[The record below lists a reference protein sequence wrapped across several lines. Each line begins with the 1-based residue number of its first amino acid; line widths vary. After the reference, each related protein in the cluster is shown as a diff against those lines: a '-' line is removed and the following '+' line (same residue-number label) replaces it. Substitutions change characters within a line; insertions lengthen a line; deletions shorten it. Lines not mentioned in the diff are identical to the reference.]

1 MLARTHGQ
9 PATPTTM
16 GKELANFVSRLTRLQ
31 SKISNVEL
39 QGKMNGAVGNFN
51 AHRFV
56 LPDVYWPELS
66 KSFIEDVLQLEYN
79 AFSTQIECH
88 DSLCELFGNVSL
100 MNSVLLGLN
109 RDIWQYI
116 SYGYFK
122 LKVNPGETGS
132 SIMPHKVNPI
142 DFENAEGNL
151 GIANS
156 LLEHFRSK
164 LPISR

>member
-1 MLARTHGQ
+1 
-9 PATPTTM
+9 M
-16 GKELANFVSRLTRLQ
+16 GKELANFVSRISRLE
-31 SKISNVEL
+31 SKIRNVQL

-56 LPDVYWPELS
+56 LPNVDWPS
-66 KSFIEDVLQLEYN
+66 ISQGFIENELGLEYN

-88 DSLCELFGNVSL
+88 DSLCELFGFVSL
-100 MNSVLLGLN
+100 MNSVLLGLS

-151 GIANS
+151 GISNS
-156 LLEHFRSK
+156 LLEHFRTK

>member
-16 GKELANFVSRLTRLQ
+16 GKELANFVARLSRLQ
-31 SKISNVEL
+31 SKIEVIRL

-56 LPDVYWPELS
+56 LPETPWPDVS
-66 KSFIEDVLQLEYN
+66 RDFIEDVLGLEYN

-88 DSLCELFGNVSL
+88 DSLCELFGQVTL
-100 MNSVLLGLN
+100 VNSVLLGMC

-116 SYGYFK
+116 SYGYFR
-122 LKVNPGETGS
+122 LKVNPNETGS

-151 GIANS
+151 GISNA
-156 LLEHFRSK
+156 LFEHFRAK

>member
-9 PATPTTM
+9 PATPTTL
-16 GKELANFVSRLTRLQ
+16 GKELANFVARLRRLQ
-31 SKISNVEL
+31 SKVGQVRL

-56 LPDVYWPELS
+56 LPEAAWPELS
-66 KSFIEDVLQLEYN
+66 RGFVEDVLGLEYN
-79 AFSTQIECH
+79 AFSTQIESH
-88 DSLCELFGNVSL
+88 DSLCELFGHVAL
-100 MNSVLLGLN
+100 LNSVLLGMC
-109 RDIWQYI
+109 RDVWQYI
-116 SYGYFK
+116 SCGYFR
-122 LKVNPGETGS
+122 LKVNPEETGS

-151 GIANS
+151 GISNA
-156 LLEHFRSK
+156 LLEHFRAK